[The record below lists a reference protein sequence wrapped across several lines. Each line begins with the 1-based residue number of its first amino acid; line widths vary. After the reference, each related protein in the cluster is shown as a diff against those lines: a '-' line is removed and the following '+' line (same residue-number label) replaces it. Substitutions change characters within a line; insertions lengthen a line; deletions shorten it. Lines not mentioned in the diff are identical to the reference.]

1 MTLHELTLII
11 LKSTHKLS
19 DIEKAIKN
27 TYKNI
32 IVIAVSVYS
41 EYSVL
46 ILHDKIKDI
55 YIIIRKSS
63 TSIDIKYTN
72 GEKGTIELYKK

>member
-1 MTLHELTLII
+1 MTLSELTLLI
-11 LKSTHKLS
+11 LKSTYKLS

-27 TYKNI
+27 TYKSKE
-32 IVIAVSVYS
+32 VIAVSIYNK
-41 EYSVL
+41 YSVL

-63 TSIDIKYTN
+63 SSIDIKYTT
-72 GEKGTIELYKK
+72 GESCSIKLY